1 MIIHI
6 LITCHNRRAQTLSC
20 LRRLA
25 TQDACGAE
33 LRYVVVDDGSSD
45 GTADAIA
52 KEFPGVHILEG
63 DGSLYWCGGMR
74 LAWAE
79 AAKDD
84 PEYYLLLNDDT
95 ELFSGALEKL
105 VQISQSPDA
114 LVIAVAAIG
123 DPTTG
128 KIAYGG
134 QRRKLGLVP
143 TSGKPERCDT
153 FNANCVLVSRAVY
166 RKLGIFHHGFTHGM
180 GDFDY
185 GFQATRRGISVIQTG
200 DLVGTCKTNPTEGTW
215 GDRSLPRLR
224 RLRLLESP
232 KGLPFKEW
240 FTFIVRNNGWRSP
253 YYIFSPIIRILL
265 GK

>member
-1 MIIHI
+1 M
-6 LITCHNRRAQTLSC
+6 LTCYNRRDLTLNC

-25 TQDACGAE
+25 TQDTCGTE
-33 LRYVVVDDGSSD
+33 LRYVIVDDGSSD

-52 KEFPGVHILEG
+52 EEFPSVRILKG

-84 PEYYLLLNDDT
+84 PDFYLLLNDDT
-95 ELFSGALEKL
+95 DLLPGALEKL
-105 VQISQSPDA
+105 LQIAPSPDTQ
-114 LVIAVAAIG
+114 VIAVAAIG

-128 KIAYGG
+128 KITYGG
-134 QRRKLGLVP
+134 HRRNMGLVP
-143 TSGKPERCDT
+143 TSGMPERCDT
-153 FNANCVLVSRAVY
+153 FNANCVLVPQSVY
-166 RKLGIFHHGFTHGM
+166 RKLGIFYHGFTHGM

-185 GFQATRRGISVIQTG
+185 GFQATKQGISVVQTG
-200 DLVGTCKTNPTEGTW
+200 DLIGTCKTNPKEGTW
-215 GDRSLPRLR
+215 GDRSLPRLK

-253 YYIFSPIIRILL
+253 YYIFSPIVQILL
-265 GK
+265 GR

>member
-1 MIIHI
+1 MR
-6 LITCHNRRAQTLSC
+6 ITVLFTCYNRRDLTLNC

-25 TQDACGAE
+25 TQGTCGAE

-52 KEFPGVHILEG
+52 EEFPSVRLLKGN
-63 DGSLYWCGGMR
+63 GSLYWCGGMR

-84 PEYYLLLNDDT
+84 PDYYLLLNDDT
-95 ELFSGALEKL
+95 ELFPEAFEKL
-105 VQISQSPDA
+105 LQIAPSPDA
-114 LVIAVAAIG
+114 LMIAVAAIG
-123 DPTTG
+123 DPATG
-128 KIAYGG
+128 KQAYGG
-134 QRRKLGLVP
+134 HRRNGMVP
-143 TSGKPERCDT
+143 ASGKPEKCHT
-153 FNANCVLVSRAVY
+153 FNANCVLVPRSVY
-166 RKLGIFHHGFTHGM
+166 RKLGIFYHGFTHGM

-185 GFQATRRGISVIQTG
+185 GFQATKRGISVIQTG
-200 DLVGTCKTNPTEGTW
+200 DFIGTCKTNPKEGTW
-215 GDRSLPRLR
+215 GDRSLPRLK

-253 YYIFSPIIRILL
+253 YYIFSPIVRILL